1 MKNTEELN
9 NIIKRKIDCILDIQ
23 KLEVQILDIKIKRA
37 KAELAEK
44 RRISNDI

>member
-9 NIIKRKIDCILDIQ
+9 NIIKRKID
-23 KLEVQILDIKIKRA
+23 QILDIKIKRA
-37 KAELAEK
+37 KAELAQK